1 MATAVHPPGATSA
14 AGAPREARS
23 VRGFFGVFR
32 YSRRAL
38 ELVWS
43 TNRALT
49 VALGLL
55 TLAAGVLPASVAYVG
70 SLIVDAVVGAIR
82 VGGGAAT
89 GVVELVALEGALVAA
104 IAAAQRGL
112 SLCQSLLR
120 AQLGQRVN
128 VMILEKALT
137 LELQHFEDSEFYD
150 KLTRA
155 RREASTRPLSLV
167 TRTFGLVQNGVS
179 LASYGVLLARFSP
192 WAVAVLLLAG
202 LPAFVA
208 EAKFSGDAFRLFR
221 WRSCRCISRP

>member
-1 MATAVHPPGATSA
+1 MATAVHPPRAT
-14 AGAPREARS
+14 GRAPAPES
-23 VRGFFGVFR
+23 LSLRGFFGVFR

-43 TNRALT
+43 TNRGLTLAL
-49 VALGLL
+49 ALL
-55 TLAAGVLPASVAYVG
+55 TLFAGVLPALVALVG
-70 SLIVDAVVGAIR
+70 SLIVDAVLDAIR
-82 VGGGAAT
+82 TAGSAAH
-89 GVVELVALEGALVAA
+89 VLRLVALEGVLIAA

-167 TRTFGLVQNGVS
+167 TRTFGLVQNAVS
-179 LASYGVLLARFSP
+179 LASSTP
-192 WAVAVLLLAG
+192 
-202 LPAFVA
+202 
-208 EAKFSGDAFRLFR
+208 
-221 WRSCRCISRP
+221 